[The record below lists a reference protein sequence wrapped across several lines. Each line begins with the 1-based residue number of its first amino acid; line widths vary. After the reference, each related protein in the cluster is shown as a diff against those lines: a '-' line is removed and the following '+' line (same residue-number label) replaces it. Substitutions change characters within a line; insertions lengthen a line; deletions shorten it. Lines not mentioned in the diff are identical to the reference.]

1 MRRSS
6 TLAIVSIVTVIACA
20 GRANAGEIALVCSFQ
35 EEWCRLMATSFE
47 RETGVQV
54 ALIRRSTGEAY
65 AQIKAEA
72 ARPRVDV
79 WWGGTGD
86 PHLLAAADNLTEPYE
101 SPRIGELHPWAI
113 EVWRKSGHRAV
124 GVIAG
129 TLSIAWNEPALAAR
143 NLPRPACWRDLTNP
157 AYRGLIQSSDPNA
170 SGTAYTLLAT
180 IVSLMGEDGAITYLK
195 ALDRNVNSYARSG
208 SIPARSVA
216 TGESP
221 LGITFLDNAL
231 VQIAAGAKDV
241 RTASPCEGTA
251 YEIGSMSLIRGA
263 RNLADAKRFYDW
275 ALSAPAQALG
285 VKAGISFSIP
295 SNKAAPLPEG
305 VPEMSKLK
313 LVDYD
318 FVHFGKPETRTR
330 LLQRFDTEVRG
341 QTK

>member
-1 MRRSS
+1 MRLLR
-6 TLAIVSIVTVIACA
+6 TLAIVSIVTLA
-20 GRANAGEIALVCSFQ
+20 GPAKAGEIALVCSFQ

-47 RETGVQV
+47 RETGIQV

-86 PHLLAAADNLTEPYE
+86 PHLLAAAEGLTEPYQ
-101 SPRIGELHPWAI
+101 SPLLAELHPWAV
-113 EVWRKSGHRAV
+113 EVSKKSGGRAV

-129 TLSIAWNEPALAAR
+129 TLAIAWNEPALASR
-143 NLPRPACWRDLTNP
+143 NLPRPACWRDLLNP
-157 AYRGLIQSSDPNA
+157 AYRGMIQSSDPNA

-180 IVSLMGEDGAITYLK
+180 IVSLMGEDGAMAYLK
-195 ALDRNVNSYARSG
+195 ALDANVNNYARSG

-263 RNLADAKRFYDW
+263 RNPEDARRFYDW
-275 ALSAPAQALG
+275 ALSVPAQALG

-295 SNKAAPLPEG
+295 SNRAAPLPEG

-313 LVDYD
+313 LVEYD
-318 FVHFGKPETRTR
+318 FVHFGKPETRAR
-330 LLQRFDTEVRG
+330 LLRRFDTEVRG
-341 QTK
+341 ASK